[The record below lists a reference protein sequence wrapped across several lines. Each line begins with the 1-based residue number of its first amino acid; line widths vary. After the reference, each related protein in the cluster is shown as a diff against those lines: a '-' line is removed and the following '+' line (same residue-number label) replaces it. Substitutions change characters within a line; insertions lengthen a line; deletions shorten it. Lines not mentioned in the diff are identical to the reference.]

1 MTTLFKDVRLFDGNV
16 VHECASVL
24 VKGDRI
30 VEVALDLAS
39 RERMT
44 ATQNDISTLIDGSG
58 QTLMPG
64 TLRDLFPE

>member
-1 MTTLFKDVRLFDGNV
+1 MTTLFKDVRVFDGNA
-16 VHECASVL
+16 VHERASVL
-24 VKGDRI
+24 IDGDRI

-39 RERMT
+39 RERMA